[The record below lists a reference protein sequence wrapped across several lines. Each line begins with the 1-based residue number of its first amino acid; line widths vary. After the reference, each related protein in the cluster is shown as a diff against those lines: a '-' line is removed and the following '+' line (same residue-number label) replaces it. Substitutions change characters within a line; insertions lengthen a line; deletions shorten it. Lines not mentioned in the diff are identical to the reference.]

1 MSIKAVLQTVD
12 GRQRDEEVIDPN
24 YALARIW
31 PVGDPEFPLLQYID
45 LYGDT
50 VFNRQQMEQVVK
62 ELDILIANA
71 STDEQ
76 KEILQRIQALA
87 MRCKKRP
94 HWFLRFVGD

>member
-12 GRQRDEEVIDPN
+12 GKRGEEVIDPN

-31 PVGDPEFPLLQYID
+31 PVEDSEFPLLQYID
-45 LYGDT
+45 PYGDT
-50 VFNRQQMEQVVK
+50 IFNRQQMEQVIK
-62 ELDILIANA
+62 ELDTLAANA

-76 KEILQRIQALA
+76 KEILQRMHALA
-87 MRCKKRP
+87 MRCKERP